1 MTKSLLMALVS
12 FVASTSIAAPNLG
25 LYEGVTKSGESC
37 SISLSKENKTYLVQM
52 SYALEGQNE
61 GCGFHA
67 RNKTESSSRIR
78 IGGGSDNTV
87 CKVSIDLANDGTLVS
102 AEMGIGSHFQ
112 FGHDVECVNLQK
124 VN

>member
-1 MTKSLLMALVS
+1 MLKSLILVLFS
-12 FVASTSIAAPNLG
+12 FAATTSIAAPNLG
-25 LYEGVTKSGESC
+25 QYEGVTKSGESC

-61 GCGFHA
+61 GCSFHA

-78 IGGGSDNTV
+78 IGGGSESSV

-102 AEMGIGSHFQ
+102 AQMGIGSYFQ
-112 FGHDVECVNLQK
+112 LGHDVECVNLQK